1 MCGILRGFTGN
12 GYARAGAIPAS
23 SWFPNSGILQARS
36 SGVCF
41 FVLQPPASKEFQNSI
56 TSRISRIASS
66 ANRLPHFWYDLQQMN
81 AIEIAEVTKTFGS
94 IVAVD
99 NLSLSVP
106 QGSIYGFIGP
116 NGSGKTTTMR
126 MVVGIFH
133 PDRGSICVFG
143 EEHHGGIG
151 YLPEERG
158 LYRRMAVKPLLEFH
172 AELRGGRRAGPLV
185 DGWLKKLGL
194 QDWASRPVEALSKG
208 MSQKVQFIAAVVPD
222 PKLVILDEP
231 FTGLDPV
238 SAESIRQAILELR
251 SHGTTVVLSTH
262 DMNVAE
268 TLCDRIFMI
277 FHGRKVLD
285 GTLADIQ
292 DHYGTDT
299 LRVSVENAATSLVN
313 LPGVEQIR
321 DLGQTQ
327 ELRMMPECDPQ
338 VVLRT
343 LLGRTRVLSFSIARP
358 SLHDIFVRIAGPAAE
373 ESQVV
378 EEVLHA

>member
-1 MCGILRGFTGN
+1 M
-12 GYARAGAIPAS
+12 
-23 SWFPNSGILQARS
+23 Q
-36 SGVCF
+36 
-41 FVLQPPASKEFQNSI
+41 
-56 TSRISRIASS
+56 
-66 ANRLPHFWYDLQQMN
+66 
-81 AIEIAEVTKTFGS
+81 AIEISEVTKTFGS
-94 IVAVD
+94 VVAVD

-116 NGSGKTTTMR
+116 NGSGKTSTMR

-133 PDRGSICVFG
+133 PDRGSIRVFG
-143 EEHHGGIG
+143 EEQYGGIG

-172 AELRGGRRAGPLV
+172 AQLRGGTNAGPLV
-185 DGWLKKLGL
+185 DAWLKKLGL

-208 MSQKVQFIAAVVPD
+208 MSQKVQFIAAIVPD
-222 PKLVILDEP
+222 PRLVILDEP

-238 SAESIRQAILELR
+238 SAESIRQAILDLR
-251 SHGTTVVLSTH
+251 SRGTTVVLSTH

-292 DHYGTDT
+292 NQYGTDT
-299 LRVSVENAATSLVN
+299 LRVSLDNPAESLSN

-321 DLGQTQ
+321 DLGQMQ

-338 VVLRT
+338 IVLRT
-343 LLGRTRVLSFSIARP
+343 LLARTRVHSFSVARP

-373 ESQVV
+373 EPAVTP
-378 EEVLHA
+378 EVQHA